1 MHEEH
6 AMSRRSF
13 LFTGA
18 AAAWTACAGRSAWA
32 DPAPQAQLGKTAPAF
47 DVPDTS
53 GRRRTLA
60 EFKGKTV
67 VLEWTSTSCPFA
79 AAQYA
84 SKRMPELQRW
94 AIGKGIVWLSVLS
107 THPSRGDYLPPAQA
121 EAFNRQRGGAP
132 SALLIDEPGTMGH
145 RYGATTA
152 DHTFVIAANGKLVY
166 AGGIDDSESRD
177 PQEVA
182 TAHNHVRAALEDL
195 LAGRK
200 VAVPSTEPFGCAV
213 SYAG

>member
-1 MHEEH
+1 
-6 AMSRRSF
+6 MSRRVF

-18 AAAWTACAGRSAWA
+18 AAAWAAAGGPGAWA
-32 DPAPQAQLGKTAPAF
+32 EAPPQAKLGKPAPTF
-47 DVPDTS
+47 NVVDTS
-53 GRRRTLA
+53 GRQRTLA

-84 SKRMPELQRW
+84 SGRMPELQRW

-107 THPSRGDYLPPAQA
+107 THPSRGDYMAATQA

-132 SALLIDEPGTMGH
+132 SALLMDSAGTMGH
-145 RYGATTA
+145 IYGAMTA
-152 DHTFVIAANGKLVY
+152 DHMFIIAANGTLAY

-177 PQEVA
+177 PSEVA
-182 TAHNHVRAALEDL
+182 TSHNFVRAALDDM
-195 LAGRK
+195 LAGRR
-200 VAVPSTEPFGCAV
+200 VAKPSTEPFGCAV

>member
-1 MHEEH
+1 MT
-6 AMSRRSF
+6 RRRF
-13 LFTGA
+13 LLTAAAAAAGA
-18 AAAWTACAGRSAWA
+18 AAWGPSVAVERA
-32 DPAPQAQLGKTAPAF
+32 PAAVLGKAAPAF
-47 DVPDTS
+47 NVPDTA

-84 SKRMPELQRW
+84 SGRMPQLQRW
-94 AIGKGIVWLSVLS
+94 AVGKGIVWLSVLS
-107 THPSRGDYLPPAQA
+107 THPSRGDYLAPARA
-121 EAFNRQRGGAP
+121 EAFNRQRSGAP
-132 SALLIDEPGTMGH
+132 SALLIDSPGTMGH
-145 RYGATTA
+145 TYGALTA
-152 DHTFVIAANGKLVY
+152 DHMFVIAGNGTLVY

-182 TAHNHVRAALEDL
+182 SSHNHVRAALEDL
-195 LAGRK
+195 LAGRRI
-200 VAVPSTEPFGCAV
+200 AVPSTEPFGCAV

>member
-1 MHEEH
+1 MT
-6 AMSRRSF
+6 RRRF
-13 LFTGA
+13 LLTA
-18 AAAWTACAGRSAWA
+18 AAAAGSATWGPSGA
-32 DPAPQAQLGKTAPAF
+32 AEQAPAAALGKAAPAF
-47 DVPDTS
+47 NVPDTA

-84 SKRMPELQRW
+84 SGRMPQLQRW

-107 THPSRGDYLPPAQA
+107 THPSRGDYLAPAQA

-132 SALLIDEPGTMGH
+132 SALLIDSPGTMGH
-145 RYGATTA
+145 TYGAMTA
-152 DHTFVIAANGKLVY
+152 DHMFVIAGSGTLVY

-182 TAHNHVRAALEDL
+182 SSHNHVRAALEDL
-195 LAGRK
+195 LAGRRI
-200 VAVPSTEPFGCAV
+200 AVPSTEPFGCAV